1 MKKNNDYFRL
11 FNHYTNLALN
21 TYRWVNLPEGLESK
35 YIEKAL
41 YKHGQC
47 FFTWDKDFGYMCLPC
62 SPSGQINIYG
72 EPLGYVLTG
81 VGYSKQVKDDQGVRI
96 TNNDTAVPTVWHI
109 DYYTKKMVEVD
120 EVILQNLRQ
129 QRFPYVM
136 ATTKNTEF
144 TVKNIAKKIEEK
156 EDFIFMDKSLTDGD
170 GLGIQV
176 IPTLA
181 PYLLDKLQIQK
192 LEFERELLTHLGI
205 NTIVEKKERLI
216 SVEANANNEHIAL
229 NLDLGYKSRKRA
241 CELINAKYGLNIN
254 VIKVVE
260 EEQKST
266 YEDDDNFSFNN
277 NIIYEDIVN
286 RDNKGEKKQN
296 E

>member
-47 FFTWDKDFGYMCLPC
+47 FFTLDKDFGYMCLPC
-62 SPSGQINIYG
+62 SPTGQINIYG

-81 VGYSKQVKDDQGVRI
+81 VGYSKQVKDTEGVRI

-205 NTIVEKKERLI
+205 NTVIEKKERLI
-216 SVEANANNEHIAL
+216 SCEANANNEHIAL

-260 EEQKST
+260 EEQKYT

-277 NIIYEDIVN
+277 SITYEDIVN
-286 RDNKGEKKQN
+286 KDNKGEEKQN

>member
-47 FFTWDKDFGYMCLPC
+47 FFTLDKDFGYMCLPC
-62 SPSGQINIYG
+62 SPTGQINIYG

-81 VGYSKQVKDDQGVRI
+81 VGYSKQVKDTEGVRI

-129 QRFPYVM
+129 QRFPYIM

-205 NTIVEKKERLI
+205 NTVVEKKERLI
-216 SVEANANNEHIAL
+216 SCEANANNEHIAL

-241 CELINAKYGLNIN
+241 CQLINAKYGLNIN

-260 EEQKST
+260 EEQKYT

-277 NIIYEDIVN
+277 SIIYEDIVN
-286 RDNKGEKKQN
+286 KDNKGEEKQK
-296 E
+296 

>member
-47 FFTWDKDFGYMCLPC
+47 FFTLDKDFGYMCLPC
-62 SPSGQINIYG
+62 SPTGQINIYG

-81 VGYSKQVKDDQGVRI
+81 VGYSKQVKDTEGVRI

-129 QRFPYVM
+129 QRFPYIM

-205 NTIVEKKERLI
+205 NTVIEKKERLI
-216 SVEANANNEHIAL
+216 SCEANANNEHIAL

-241 CELINAKYGLNIN
+241 CQLINAKYGLNIN

-260 EEQKST
+260 EEQKYT

-277 NIIYEDIVN
+277 SIIYEDIVN
-286 RDNKGEKKQN
+286 KDNKGEEKQK
-296 E
+296 

>member
-21 TYRWVNLPEGLESK
+21 TYRWINLPEGLESK

-47 FFTWDKDFGYMCLPC
+47 FFTLDKDFGYMCLPC
-62 SPSGQINIYG
+62 SPTGQINIYG

-81 VGYSKQVKDDQGVRI
+81 VGYSKQVKDTEGVRI

-205 NTIVEKKERLI
+205 NTVVEKKERLI
-216 SVEANANNEHIAL
+216 SCEANANNEHIAL

-277 NIIYEDIVN
+277 SITYEDIVN
-286 RDNKGEKKQN
+286 KDNKGEEKQN

>member
-21 TYRWVNLPEGLESK
+21 TYRWINLPEGLESRH
-35 YIEKAL
+35 IEKAL

-47 FFTWDKDFGYMCLPC
+47 FFTLDKDFGYMCLPC
-62 SPSGQINIYG
+62 SPSGEINIYG

-81 VGYSKQVKDDQGVRI
+81 VGYSKQVKDIEGVRI
-96 TNNDTAVPTVWHI
+96 MNNDTAVPTVWHI
-109 DYYTKKMVEVD
+109 DYYTKKMNEVD

-205 NTIVEKKERLI
+205 NTVAEKKERLI
-216 SVEANANNEHIAL
+216 AVEANANNEHIAL

-277 NIIYEDIVN
+277 SIIYEDIVN
-286 RDNKGEKKQN
+286 KDNKGEEEQN

>member
-21 TYRWVNLPEGLESK
+21 TYRWINLPEGLESRH
-35 YIEKAL
+35 IEKAL

-47 FFTWDKDFGYMCLPC
+47 FFTLDKDFGYMCLPC
-62 SPSGQINIYG
+62 SPSGEINIYG

-81 VGYSKQVKDDQGVRI
+81 VGYSKQVRDIEGVRI
-96 TNNDTAVPTVWHI
+96 LNNDTAVPTVLHI
-109 DYYTKKMVEVD
+109 DYYTKKMNEVD

-129 QRFPYVM
+129 QRFPYIM
-136 ATTKNTEF
+136 ATTKSTEF

-216 SVEANANNEHIAL
+216 SDEANANNEHIAL

-241 CELINAKYGLNIN
+241 CELINAKYGLNVD

-266 YEDDDNFSFNN
+266 YEDGDNFSFDNS
-277 NIIYEDIVN
+277 IYEDIVN
-286 RDNKGEKKQN
+286 EDNEGEEKQN